1 MLGFWIIIT
10 HLIGAYLTT
19 STYIQSRAA
28 GSTTFAAISAVLYM
42 IPFII
47 FLPGSALS
55 FIIVMAFRFIVLRLS
70 VIDYMVWAK
79 NLLAPRDQRVARV
92 VKEGVLD
99 IESAPASQVV
109 TLHFASIALHCMFIG
124 IALIVL

>member
-10 HLIGAYLTT
+10 HLVGAYLT
-19 STYIQSRAA
+19 SSEYIQTRAA

-42 IPFII
+42 IPFVL
-47 FLPGSALS
+47 FLPGTALS
-55 FIIVMAFRFIVLRLS
+55 FIAVLLFRLIVLRLS
-70 VIDYMVWAK
+70 LIDYVVWAK
-79 NLLAPRDQRVARV
+79 NQMAPRDQRADRV

-99 IESAPASQVV
+99 MESVPASRV
-109 TLHFASIALHCMFIG
+109 LALHAVSMALHGVFIG